1 MKKLIIAFMWGAL
14 LLSPLHSKAEPYY
27 LSYSLVSSNQ
37 TKNKSSKS
45 PRHPLVVDLEG
56 HTLTVPDQVV
66 GYTITLESES
76 GDVNTFIM
84 MGNRFEIPEE
94 LSGVFEITFS
104 NNDMA
109 YSGTIEIK

>member
-1 MKKLIIAFMWGAL
+1 MGGAL

-76 GDVNTFIM
+76 GDVYTSII
-84 MGNRFEIPEE
+84 MGNRFVIPEE
-94 LSGVFEITFS
+94 LNGIFEITFS
-104 NNDMA
+104 NNDIV